1 MVTLDHNTSGTPAA
15 GFGSGALFRLES
27 STTADQDAAKIE
39 VSWTDATHATRKA
52 NLILSVYDT
61 AIRTGLTIAATGS
74 GAALTAD
81 GTLTVGADDAG
92 YDVTLYGATAG
103 KKMLW
108 DESADTLQ
116 LDGTLDL
123 NGGATLGSAD
133 TDAITCTGRLIVRTV
148 NDGDMD
154 ATDGT
159 TAEVVFNSA
168 DSKFYGCTASG
179 TPATWAALN

>member
-1 MVTLDHNTSGTPAA
+1 MVANGLGTGLA
-15 GFGSGALFRLES
+15 FQIET
-27 STTADQDAAKIE
+27 STTENTDAARISSAW
-39 VSWTDATHATRKA
+39 VDSTHATRKA

-74 GAALTAD
+74 GAALTAG

-92 YDVTLYGATAG
+92 HDVTLYGATAG